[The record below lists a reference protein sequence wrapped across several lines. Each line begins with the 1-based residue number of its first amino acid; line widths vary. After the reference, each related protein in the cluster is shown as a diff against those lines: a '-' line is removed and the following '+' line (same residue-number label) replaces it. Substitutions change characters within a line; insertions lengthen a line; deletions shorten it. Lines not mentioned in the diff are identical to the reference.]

1 MSAFA
6 EKVKRFYDMG
16 LYNKTMVHNF
26 LLKGKIT
33 EEEYNQIVG
42 GENG

>member
-16 LYNKTMVHNF
+16 LYTAVMVYNF
-26 LLKGKIT
+26 FQKGKIT

-42 GENG
+42 GTNG